1 MKRFDQE
8 QKRQIR
14 KMYECGTSLQN
25 LQMTFGCAYS
35 TIYYITHPAAYD
47 RHVEY
52 VKYMRET
59 YGDLP
64 RKRRT

>member
-14 KMYECGTSLQN
+14 KMYEHGTSLQN
-25 LQMTFGCAYS
+25 LQRTFGCAYS
-35 TIYYITHPAAYD
+35 TVYYITHPIAYD

-59 YGDLP
+59 YGNLP

>member
-14 KMYECGTSLQN
+14 KMYEHGTSLQN

-47 RHVEY
+47 RHVEH
-52 VKYMRET
+52 VKYMKS
-59 YGDLP
+59 YGNLSCNG
-64 RKRRT
+64 

>member
-14 KMYECGTSLQN
+14 KMYEHGTSLQN
-25 LQMTFGCAYS
+25 LQRTFGCAYS
-35 TIYYITHPAAYD
+35 THPVAYD